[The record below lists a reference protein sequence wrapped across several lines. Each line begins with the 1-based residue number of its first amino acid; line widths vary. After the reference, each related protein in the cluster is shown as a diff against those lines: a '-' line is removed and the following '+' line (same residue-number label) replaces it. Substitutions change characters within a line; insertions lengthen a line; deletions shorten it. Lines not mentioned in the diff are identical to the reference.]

1 MQKNWY
7 IIYTKPKA
15 EKKVSKA
22 LKRKKIEYYVPMN
35 SRTVLQSTRTKIH
48 KEPLFQNYLF
58 AHLSKE
64 EFSVIASLNTIIN
77 FVYWKREP
85 VVVTEDDLSHIKN
98 FTTNY
103 TDIKV
108 EKTEVNLKETAKVI
122 DGSHS
127 YFSGNALIIRNSSVK
142 INFPT
147 IGFSIF
153 AEIESN
159 KMPEKDKM
167 TFDKNLIR
175 LQ

>member
-1 MQKNWY
+1 
-7 IIYTKPKA
+7 
-15 EKKVSKA
+15 
-22 LKRKKIEYYVPMN
+22 MN